1 MDPVTLV
8 PPGHKWDMVILFPT
22 WDSPGPDT
30 LIHTLASPALLI
42 LGPHLGLNLD
52 LVTVVPTW
60 VSPGP
65 VASRSHMNHTWTW

>member
-22 WDSPGPDT
+22 WDSPGPDI

-65 VASRSHMNHTWTW
+65 GDSRSHMNHT